1 MRMRVSGR
9 ACYSSLQD
17 ELLSPASLHYALPS
31 PLRADQYWNEVAVLD
46 AIPLAGT
53 EHDAM
58 LEMSDMQVWSAGLTP
73 SLVTAEDSSL
83 ECSKAEDSDA
93 AGHEWKLEGALSE
106 GPQGPTLGSLDL
118 VEDDTVDSDA
128 TNGLIDLLD
137 QEEGQQ
143 RVQAHITESHT
154 VSRVMDS
161 SQDRLQDWDAEG
173 SIVSYLQE
181 ATRGSLGEE
190 AVQGP
195 HSFQRT
201 ISRSWEH
208 EEVLGSAPER
218 THTEQPEADR
228 DRRPQDPREWM
239 QEAVSTFSRQVKAL
253 EGQTGEEVRMWA
265 FITQLL
271 VTLVLLGFFLVSCQN
286 VMHIIRGSLC
296 FVLKHIHQELDKE
309 LGENEGLS
317 DDDETISTRVVRRRV
332 LLKGDEL
339 QDIPG
344 EQVTEEHFTD
354 EQGNVV
360 TKKVIRKV
368 VLHIDPSGA
377 DDTQEHEEVISE
389 GPLEDP
395 SEMEADIDYFM
406 THAKHDTGGPGAAV
420 GSKHRLPP
428 ANGASE
434 LHCLREKT
442 AASADLLLGKRK
454 HTDLKKFFHE
464 CEALGPGS
472 GPAASRLPFRIRQKA
487 GPPPP
492 EPPEVLTR
500 GFPQHLGKR
509 KRECGSR
516 PPGVGV
522 RDAEQGS
529 QAAAQGQ
536 GLRQEEARGA
546 CSGDSGAEASV
557 REGQPGGQPAMLYPL
572 SKTKTA
578 EGSLVLHTYCLPL
591 ASMHGPQR

>member
-1 MRMRVSGR
+1 
-9 ACYSSLQD
+9 
-17 ELLSPASLHYALPS
+17 
-31 PLRADQYWNEVAVLD
+31 
-46 AIPLAGT
+46 
-53 EHDAM
+53 M

-93 AGHEWKLEGALSE
+93 TGHEWKLEGALSE
-106 GPQGPTLGSLDL
+106 GPQGPMLGSLDL

-137 QEEGQQ
+137 QEEGQRSEEKLPGHERQEDSTGAGQGSGNEVSLVSGQQ

-181 ATRGSLGEE
+181 ATQGSWGEE
-190 AVQGP
+190 ALQGP

-228 DRRPQDPREWM
+228 DRRPQGPREWM
-239 QEAVSTFSRQVKAL
+239 QEAVSTFSRQAL

-286 VMHIIRGSLC
+286 VMHIVRGSLC

-317 DDDETISTRVVRRRV
+317 DDEETISTRVVRRRV
-332 LLKGDEL
+332 LLKGNEL
-339 QDIPG
+339 QNIPG

-368 VLHIDPSGA
+368 VLHIDPSRA

-389 GPLEDP
+389 GPLEHP

-406 THAKHDTGGPGAAV
+406 THAKHDTGGPGTAV

-442 AASADLLLGKRK
+442 AASADLFLGKRK

-464 CEALGPGS
+464 CEALSTSQITPRHPTLELHTLCHAPES
-472 GPAASRLPFRIRQKA
+472 WTEAPEAAHTSLEA
-487 GPPPP
+487 YGM
-492 EPPEVLTR
+492 T
-500 GFPQHLGKR
+500 
-509 KRECGSR
+509 S
-516 PPGVGV
+516 V
-522 RDAEQGS
+522 RD
-529 QAAAQGQ
+529 
-536 GLRQEEARGA
+536 
-546 CSGDSGAEASV
+546 
-557 REGQPGGQPAMLYPL
+557 
-572 SKTKTA
+572 
-578 EGSLVLHTYCLPL
+578 VL
-591 ASMHGPQR
+591 